1 LAFSFVHDQANSLH
15 HFGTA
20 NHDNIGIMTR
30 RVAMGDQSQHF
41 NANFFS
47 MYSLVVYGAPI
58 TTTTEQLHNFDI
70 NFVHACTISRP
81 VFALAINAAAVLQNV
96 VYFMPVE
103 DLETGVMMTVVMAPV
118 TQMTHQ
124 CLLLSPRLIY
134 EMSLTC
140 PCVNSVY
147 FAMSLCCQVM

>member
-1 LAFSFVHDQANSLH
+1 
-15 HFGTA
+15 
-20 NHDNIGIMTR
+20 
-30 RVAMGDQSQHF
+30 
-41 NANFFS
+41 

-58 TTTTEQLHNFDI
+58 TTTTEQLHDFDI
-70 NFVHACTISRP
+70 NFGHACTISRP

-140 PCVNSVY
+140 PYVNSVY
-147 FAMSLCCQVM
+147 LRCLCVVKLCDDVYECCTQTVWSSMFRSVASVGESHLTHLC